1 MKHRNAAA
9 LALSLL
15 LAGAAWS
22 ASKSIALPPDLAQ
35 LKPSPLPGYQK
46 AQANCVACHSAEYML
61 YQPATAPRSYWE
73 AMVKRMQSVFKA
85 PIADADMP
93 VIVDYLVKTYG
104 AEQPGSATGAQGPA
118 K

>member
-1 MKHRNAAA
+1 MKTIVPA
-9 LALSLL
+9 LVALSFL
-15 LAGAAWS
+15 LAAPSFAVTKGV
-22 ASKSIALPPDLAQ
+22 ALPPDGAQ
-35 LKPSPLPGYQK
+35 LKASPLPGYQK

-61 YQPATAPRSYWE
+61 YQPRSAPRPYWE
-73 AMVKRMQSVFKA
+73 AMVKRMQAVFKA

-104 AEQPGSATGAQGPA
+104 NEQPAAAAATT